1 MNCTLNTGRNRET
14 GKQRKGTDAM
24 KITVIG
30 AGTWGTALGRA
41 LASKGLDVCIWSR
54 FPEEILH
61 LSATRTHPNLPGSVI
76 PETIAFTSDITSSV
90 AGSAF
95 VIMAVPSVF
104 TRETIH
110 DFAPYI
116 DPKTIIVSAAKGIES
131 KTLMTLTE
139 VIEEEMSSSGK
150 ANSVVALSGP
160 THAEEVARD
169 LPTLIVC
176 ACENLDAAKEV
187 QQLFDGTCIR
197 PYINP
202 DAKGVQICGA
212 LKNVEALAVG
222 IARGL
227 GYGDNTCAAMITRGM
242 EEIRRLGLAMGC
254 REKTFFGLAGIG
266 DLIVTATSQHSRNNR
281 AGYLIGQGKNA
292 EEAVREIGMVVEGMN
307 ALPAAITLCERFGME
322 MPLIEAVRSI
332 VLDHAAPSDVV
343 RDLMSRSLKME

>member
-1 MNCTLNTGRNRET
+1 
-14 GKQRKGTDAM
+14 M
-24 KITVIG
+24 KITVAG
-30 AGTWGTALGRA
+30 AGTWGTALGRILA
-41 LASKGLDVCIWSR
+41 LKDLDVCIWSR
-54 FPEEILH
+54 FQEEADL
-61 LSATRTHPNLPGSVI
+61 LRQSKKHPNLPGTVI
-76 PETIAFTSDITSSV
+76 PDSIFFTADIRSASSG
-90 AGSAF
+90 ADYL
-95 VIMAVPSVF
+95 IMAVPSVY
-104 TRETIH
+104 TRDTIK

-116 DPKTIIVSAAKGIES
+116 EKQTVLISAAKGIES
-131 KTLMTLTE
+131 TTLMTLTQ
-139 VIEEEMSSSGK
+139 VIEDELTHTGK
-150 ANSVVALSGP
+150 GNPVVALSGP

-176 ACENLDAAKEV
+176 ACEDIHAAGKV

-202 DAKGVQICGA
+202 DALGVQICGA

-281 AGYLIGQGKNA
+281 AGFLIGQGKTV
-292 EEAVREIGMVVEGMN
+292 EEAVKEIGMVVEGMN
-307 ALPAAITLCERFGME
+307 ALPAAITLCEKFHMD
-322 MPLIEAVRSI
+322 MPLINAVRSVVI
-332 VLDHAAPSDVV
+332 DHAQPSDVV
-343 RDLMSRSLKME
+343 KELMNRSLKTE